1 MRGDGSRAGA
11 GKTPEAPGEACA
23 PQTHSHAHLL
33 CGIREQPSG
42 PGGSGVPL
50 TSNKLTLCRSLH
62 SPVHVLRN
70 PKVHQVWSTFLHV
83 WFVRVPSVPANLA
96 PLLALSG
103 FGRPCLIGPP
113 GSLWSS
119 LPSSHHVL
127 ALLSAPCP
135 CSRLAQYLQ
144 GHTENIP
151 SLLAFDALLG
161 ALQHVNMVHL
171 SVGMLSRFSFLE
183 DYIPCPSSQMLF
195 PYQSILLIVPRHT
208 FS

>member
-1 MRGDGSRAGA
+1 M
-11 GKTPEAPGEACA
+11 
-23 PQTHSHAHLL
+23 L

-42 PGGSGVPL
+42 PGGSVQPL
-50 TSNKLTLCRSLH
+50 ASNRLTLCRSLH
-62 SPVHVLRN
+62 SPVHLLRN
-70 PKVHQVWSTFLHV
+70 LKVHQVWSTFFHV
-83 WFVRVPSVPANLA
+83 WLVRVPSVPANL
-96 PLLALSG
+96 PLPLALSG
-103 FGRPCLIGPP
+103 FGGPCLIGPP

-144 GHTENIP
+144 GHTGNIP
-151 SLLAFDALLG
+151 SLLAFDVLLG

-171 SVGMLSRFSFLE
+171 SVGMSSGFTFLE
-183 DYIPCPSSQMLF
+183 DYSPCPASQMLF
-195 PYQSILLIVPRHT
+195 PYQSVLLIVPRHT